1 MKDKTDRRKFIRNI
15 SLGGLSAGLLPG
27 TMLDATKKENNK
39 DKDDPAKNQFI
50 PKRQYNGPYS
60 GEYLK
65 RVAFPIGGLGAGMF
79 CLEGSGAISHV
90 SVRNRPEIFNEPG
103 WFAAICIKGQKN
115 KAKILEGPVPDWKKF
130 GLSGS
135 GNGLGGATTG
145 LPHFQ
150 KAVFNTK
157 FPFATI
163 DLTDPELPLTVQL
176 TGWSPFIPTEDDN
189 SSLPVGAIEYKFI
202 NKSAAVADLIFS
214 FNAKNFLQIE
224 KGTNSINVLSN
235 GLYCM
240 SRARKKKHYP
250 VHLPFLLTRKKPLSI
265 IVGFAE
271 AGGIP

>member
-1 MKDKTDRRKFIRNI
+1 MKDKTNRRKFIRNI
-15 SLGGLSAGLLPG
+15 SMGGLSAGLLPG
-27 TMLDATKKENNK
+27 TLLEITGKENK
-39 DKDDPAKNQFI
+39 TMDEADPGKNQFI

-60 GEYLK
+60 GEYLN

-150 KAVFNTK
+150 KA
-157 FPFATI
+157 
-163 DLTDPELPLTVQL
+163 
-176 TGWSPFIPTEDDN
+176 
-189 SSLPVGAIEYKFI
+189 
-202 NKSAAVADLIFS
+202 
-214 FNAKNFLQIE
+214 
-224 KGTNSINVLSN
+224 
-235 GLYCM
+235 
-240 SRARKKKHYP
+240 
-250 VHLPFLLTRKKPLSI
+250 
-265 IVGFAE
+265 
-271 AGGIP
+271 